1 MGYTHYW
8 KIRKP
13 FTNEAWTAFTNDV
26 KSLFVSTKIPLVGG
40 FGDTFTTPEVNR
52 NVVSFN
58 GLEDDGHETCQIT
71 KSVCD
76 FEFCKTAQKPYDA
89 VVVQVL
95 KLARKYNPS
104 IELLSDGGSEVFD

>member
-13 FTNEAWTAFTNDV
+13 FTNEAWTEFTNDV
-26 KSLFVSTKIPLVGG
+26 QSLFASTKIPLAGG
-40 FGDTFTTPEVNR
+40 FGDTGTVPEIDDKGVT
-52 NVVSFN
+52 FN

-76 FEFCKTAQKPYDA
+76 FEVCKTAQKPYDA

-104 IELLSDGGSEVFD
+104 IELSSDGDGVFD